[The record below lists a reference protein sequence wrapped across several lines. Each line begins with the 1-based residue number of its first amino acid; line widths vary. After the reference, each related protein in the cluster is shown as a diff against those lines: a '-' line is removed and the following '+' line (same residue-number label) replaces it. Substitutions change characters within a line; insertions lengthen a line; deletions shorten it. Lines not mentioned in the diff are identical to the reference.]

1 MKHRYVTVP
10 IVSVVLVLVG
20 VASQGEQSV
29 LPKVSTVMAQQR
41 HYFSTIRS
49 VEFSSNETINFS
61 EEACAASGGKTPKV
75 LHNDMRFASAG
86 PLYRSEVDAYEED
99 PGQATTFISLYNAVD
114 RKKLVRFPG
123 KNMLQ
128 ATAPE
133 GDDYCGANVL
143 VGVFDFALRRGDTH
157 SLKPLQANAKWDD
170 LGASVMSVRD
180 ESLMGH
186 DGVSLTM
193 RHLPMYGGTE
203 QVTTAVS
210 HAGFAAAATTFGGAQ
225 QHLGHALNCIEG
237 KGGKNFN
244 ASWGHPCEG
253 QGNGILNDLRGVA
266 VSGALMPLVQ
276 SAGAL
281 ATSGVKSNDLT
292 AARLAARG
300 VEALLR
306 LVAENLK

>member
-193 RHLPMYGGTE
+193 RHLPMCGGTE
-203 QVTTAVS
+203 QVTTTVFFASDISYFPLYWKSVNPDGS
-210 HAGFAAAATTFGGAQ
+210 YSECKVTDTKSLSLGDGITVIFPMRVESSLYVAGKLWSRSVIQVKPDSLRVNSDVDPKVFSDPEYRAGVFTRPS
-225 QHLGHALNCIEG
+225 
-237 KGGKNFN
+237 K
-244 ASWGHPCEG
+244 AS
-253 QGNGILNDLRGVA
+253 
-266 VSGALMPLVQ
+266 
-276 SAGAL
+276 
-281 ATSGVKSNDLT
+281 
-292 AARLAARG
+292 
-300 VEALLR
+300 
-306 LVAENLK
+306 